1 MSTITYKCPNC
12 DADLTYRPATGD
24 FGCEYCGS
32 SYTGEQ
38 LNELIKNQKIIDEQ
52 KESEGTAFDEHAVV
66 YTCPNCGAVNKGKFC
81 MECGA
86 KKPDSAPLYKCD
98 KCGWEPNDPK
108 NPPKFCP
115 QCGDPFN
122 DNDVKK

>member
-38 LNELIKNQKIIDEQ
+38 LNELIKRARAPPLTSTRWYIPAP
-52 KESEGTAFDEHAVV
+52 TAARR
-66 YTCPNCGAVNKGKFC
+66 
-81 MECGA
+81 
-86 KKPDSAPLYKCD
+86 
-98 KCGWEPNDPK
+98 
-108 NPPKFCP
+108 
-115 QCGDPFN
+115 
-122 DNDVKK
+122 